1 MRSSPKL
8 SKDAVASRSPASV
21 RRQLSSGFEIPSRN
35 KFSFSGS
42 AMENVGFSESK
53 KSLNEVIE
61 STEPESDSRFEPL
74 FNPRPAGSS
83 GAHQWKM
90 LVSARARRV

>member
-1 MRSSPKL
+1 MMSSEPPKPSSVMGDMRSSPKL

-42 AMENVGFSESK
+42 SMENVGFSESK
-53 KSLNEVIE
+53 KSLNDVIE
-61 STEPESDSRFEPL
+61 STEP
-74 FNPRPAGSS
+74 
-83 GAHQWKM
+83 GAVKY
-90 LVSARARRV
+90 